1 MNIIG
6 LPKRETNPA
15 PAAGLKILRIC
26 SMKKLSVMLLAL
38 AMALALCACGD
49 RVANTVKTPEEAQN
63 SVIGALSGTSS
74 ADMATRY
81 SQNVLLYDNA
91 DAMLGDLRS
100 GKLDCVLTNAVAS
113 KDLRSGQRGIKRL
126 DELISGGLTFA
137 VAKENADLREKLNEA
152 IGVLREEKVIDGI
165 VKGYAGGSG
174 RTYEAQLDPAQTELK
189 LSLAVKAAYYPYA
202 YTDENGD
209 LVGIDVDI
217 AYALCDY
224 LGVGLELVPLEDGI
238 IEPVLYGRVN
248 FSSGGLL
255 GTEDDRVDYTDP
267 YTDISEELITRK

>member
-1 MNIIG
+1 MKLGIIQRPVAESLEYAKSLG
-6 LPKRETNPA
+6 LDFVEFDCNYPDYFGRPMSEVVKEQEAIKKAVAETGVEVGA
-15 PAAGLKILRIC
+15 VGRWASQILNE
-26 SMKKLSVMLLAL
+26 KGEV
-38 AMALALCACGD
+38 
-49 RVANTVKTPEEAQN
+49 VPEEWAEVKAVIDFGAYLGAKYYLC
-63 SVIGALSGTSS
+63 SVN
-74 ADMATRY
+74 Y
-81 SQNVLLYDNA
+81 VQ
-91 DAMLGDLRS
+91 
-100 GKLDCVLTNAVAS
+100 
-113 KDLRSGQRGIKRL
+113 
-126 DELISGGLTFA
+126 EISYYKNITA
-137 VAKENADLREKLNEA
+137 A

>member
-1 MNIIG
+1 
-6 LPKRETNPA
+6 
-15 PAAGLKILRIC
+15 
-26 SMKKLSVMLLAL
+26 MKKLSAMLLAL

-74 ADMATRY
+74 ADMAARY

-100 GKLDCVLTNAVAS
+100 G
-113 KDLRSGQRGIKRL
+113 QRGVKRL